1 MRDKNRIP
9 QVLKEMERI
18 WLAHPDYRLGQLMV
32 IASRP
37 KTPCPAVFYIED
49 DKLLEGLRAFETRTP
64 MVSEAADELPDWKK
78 YPDISRGS
86 EASLTLDLLVEMM
99 VVLRVEQNKKME
111 QSKIVITPAR
121 LMKLNGAPVSDRT
134 WLRTQA
140 LRMDKIAQLLAQL
153 EERGILKKRTSKPL
167 VPGIEEV
174 AYELTD
180 SKKIE

>member
-9 QVLKEMERI
+9 KVLKELERI
-18 WLAHPDYRLGQLMV
+18 WMANPDFRLGQLMV
-32 IASRP
+32 VASRP

-86 EASLTLDLLVEMM
+86 EEALTLELMVEMM
-99 VVLRVEQNKKME
+99 AVLRVEQNKKME

-153 EERGILKKRTSKPL
+153 EEHGTLKKRKSKPFIA
-167 VPGIEEV
+167 GIEEV
-174 AYELTD
+174 AYELA
-180 SKKIE
+180 E